1 MREKLPEVAVQLK
14 MGPTRFISE
23 MARNSPLLFV
33 LYPPNTHMTGI
44 LHQEWRVLERASG
57 CEYENQVILHMSNFE
72 SLMLDQT

>member
-33 LYPPNTHMTGI
+33 LYPPKTHITAVITWGP
-44 LHQEWRVLERASG
+44 G
-57 CEYENQVILHMSNFE
+57 CLKHHLVVKLIIKNICK
-72 SLMLDQT
+72 